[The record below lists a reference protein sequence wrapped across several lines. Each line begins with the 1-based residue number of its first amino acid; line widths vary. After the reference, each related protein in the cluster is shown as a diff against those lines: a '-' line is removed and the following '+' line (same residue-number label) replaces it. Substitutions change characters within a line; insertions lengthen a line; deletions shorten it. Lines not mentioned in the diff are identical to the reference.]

1 MNQQLPHKFPA
12 WAEKYIALV
21 KGNALQEMEN
31 QLQDF
36 PNFINNWIEKADFAY
51 APGKW
56 TIRQLTSHILDTER
70 ILMYR
75 LLCIARGDKQSLP
88 GFDENLY
95 VANTLSNTRSL
106 FEMSEEFRSLRKS
119 NLLCIGAL
127 TDEEL
132 DRVGTANQLE
142 ISARDLV
149 YILVGHINHHQNVIT
164 ERYS

>member
-70 ILMYR
+70 ILY
-75 LLCIARGDKQSLP
+75 CNKQIDVLAICAS
-88 GFDENLY
+88 
-95 VANTLSNTRSL
+95 
-106 FEMSEEFRSLRKS
+106 KS
-119 NLLCIGAL
+119 
-127 TDEEL
+127 
-132 DRVGTANQLE
+132 
-142 ISARDLV
+142 
-149 YILVGHINHHQNVIT
+149 
-164 ERYS
+164 